1 MRPTGSGD
9 HIARPTWLPPRPR
22 GNMRIPPCRRRQIE
36 ERKNGCG
43 KGRLWGRRWS
53 DPTTG
58 VWGASGS
65 GPSGGRAHV
74 RQQRRSSGHRGWTP
88 QRAEMV
94 AEMVESPQRPEARR
108 RAEASTAAWSAIDMR
123 RWLCELSRL

>member
-1 MRPTGSGD
+1 MGGGKALRPACGAQVAAALAAA
-9 HIARPTWLPPRPR
+9 AR
-22 GNMRIPPCRRRQIE
+22 M
-36 ERKNGCG
+36 CG
-43 KGRLWGRRWS
+43 
-53 DPTTG
+53 
-58 VWGASGS
+58 
-65 GPSGGRAHV
+65 
-74 RQQRRSSGHRGWTP
+74 SSGHRGWTP